1 MNFFTR
7 HAAVSGRCALIT
19 GAASGIGAALC
30 RALLA
35 SGNRVIAV
43 DRAWPD
49 NVESTFGES
58 FSANV
63 RVVTLD
69 VRQNESWQALAR
81 ELDGSGWTPDIL
93 INNAGVG
100 VAGAFEATTNE
111 DWDRLIDV
119 NLKGV
124 VYGIQAFY
132 SGMCE
137 RGQGHIVNVA
147 SGAALCPRPGMAAYA
162 ATKAAVFALSNALR
176 AEAAVYHVGVTAVC
190 PGYIG
195 TRIMENTGFRGVD
208 GVAMQ
213 RAIPIQPTSAD
224 ACAARIIKA
233 ISRNEGIVTVGPEI
247 ALEWMVNRLSPAL
260 AGRVAQWRAAQ
271 FRRFAT
277 TQSPL

>member
-1 MNFFTR
+1 MNFLMRPAT
-7 HAAVSGRCALIT
+7 VTGRCALVT

-35 SGNRVIAV
+35 SGNRVVAI
-43 DRAWPD
+43 DRDWSD
-49 NVESTFGES
+49 RVEPTFGES

-63 RVVTLD
+63 RLVTLD
-69 VRQNESWQALAR
+69 VRRNESWQALAR
-81 ELDGSGWTPDIL
+81 ELDDAGWTPEIL

-100 VAGAFEATTNE
+100 VAGAFEATTLD

-132 SGMCE
+132 SGMRE
-137 RGQGHIVNVA
+137 RGHGHIVNVA

-176 AEAAVYHVGVTAVC
+176 AEAAVYHVGVTVVC

-208 GVAMQ
+208 GAAMQ
-213 RAIPIQPTSAD
+213 RSIPIRPTSAD
-224 ACAARIIKA
+224 ACAARILKA
-233 ISRNEGIVTVGPEI
+233 VSRNEGVVTVGPEI
-247 ALEWMVNRLSPAL
+247 AIEWMLNRLSPSL
-260 AGRVAQWRAAQ
+260 AGRVARWRAAQ

-277 TQSPL
+277 TQNPQ